1 MSSATLKKQAI
12 AGTAWTI
19 FGYGASQSLR
29 LGSNL
34 LLTRLLVPELF
45 GLMALVTVFIVGL
58 NLFSDL
64 GTTPSIIQN
73 KRGEEPIFLNTVW
86 TIQVFRGFGLWLGFL
101 LIAFPVAQFYEEPR
115 LQWLLPVVGLSSII
129 VGFNSTNIALL
140 QRRMEVAKIIKFE
153 LGIQA
158 VALTVMIAWAVI
170 RPSIWALVAG
180 NLASAIAEL
189 VWSHRLDPNFSNRF
203 AWDREVIK
211 EVSSFGRWILLS
223 TAMTFLATEIDRLM
237 LGKLFSLE
245 MLSFYII
252 AFTFA
257 DIPRQIVSKVSFQ
270 VLYPV
275 IVKYISLPRQV
286 LRAKMLK
293 QRWLILL
300 AQAIALSL
308 MVSFGDLLITFLYD
322 QRYEPATWILPLLA
336 LGLWPL
342 MLSITGEKALLAI
355 GNPNYSAWGNFLK
368 FIYMAIALPLGFQ
381 VYGVFGAVVVIAL
394 NDLPFYALVVYG
406 LSRQKLSTL
415 KQDIL
420 ATLILIALLAIVLTV
435 RYYLGFGFP
444 LENLSLTSNI

>member
-1 MSSATLKKQAI
+1 MSSATIKKQAI
-12 AGTAWTI
+12 AGTAWTV

-34 LLTRLLVPELF
+34 LLTRLLFPELF

-86 TIQVFRGFGLWLGFL
+86 TIQVIRGFGLWLGFL
-101 LIAFPVAQFYEEPR
+101 LIAYPVAQFYEEPR
-115 LQWLLPVVGLSSII
+115 LQWLLPIVGLSSIV

-153 LGIQA
+153 LGIQLI
-158 VALTVMIAWAVI
+158 ALVVMITWALI

-180 NLASAIAEL
+180 NLTSAVAEL
-189 VWSHRLDPNFSNRF
+189 IWSHRLDRKFTNRF
-203 AWDREVIK
+203 AWDKEVVQ

-257 DIPRQIVSKVSFQ
+257 DIPRQVVGKVSFQ
-270 VLYPV
+270 VLYPI
-275 IVKYISLPRQV
+275 IVKYATLPRYL
-286 LRAKMLK
+286 LRSKMLK
-293 QRWLILL
+293 QRWLILIG
-300 AQAIALSL
+300 QAIALTM
-308 MVSFGDLLITFLYD
+308 MVSFGDILITFLYD
-322 QRYEPATWILPLLA
+322 QRYEPATWILPILA

-342 MLSITGEKALLAI
+342 MLSITGEKALLAV
-355 GNPNYSAWGNFLK
+355 GNPNYCAWGNFLK
-368 FIYMAIALPLGFQ
+368 FIYMAIALPLGFE
-381 VYGVFGAVVVIAL
+381 VYGVLGAVIVIAL

-406 LSRQKLSTL
+406 LSCQKLSTF

-420 ATLILIALLAIVLTV
+420 ATLFLIALLTLTITA
-435 RYYLGFGFP
+435 RYYLGLGFP
-444 LENLSLTSNI
+444 LDKLAF

>member
-1 MSSATLKKQAI
+1 MSSATLKKKAI

-73 KRGEEPIFLNTVW
+73 KRGEEPVFLNTVW
-86 TIQVFRGFGLWLGFL
+86 TIQIIRGFGLWLGFL
-101 LIAFPVAQFYEEPR
+101 LIAFPIAHFYEEPR
-115 LQWLLPVVGLSSII
+115 LQWLLPIVGLSSII

-153 LGIQA
+153 LGIQ
-158 VALTVMIAWAVI
+158 VISLTVMITWALI
-170 RPSIWALVAG
+170 SPSIWALVVG
-180 NLASAIAEL
+180 NLTSAVAEL
-189 VWSHRLDPNFSNRF
+189 VWSHRLNSQFSNRF
-203 AWDREVIK
+203 AWDKEVVK

-257 DIPRQIVSKVSFQ
+257 DVPRQIVGKVSFQ

-275 IVKYISLPRQV
+275 IVKYASLPRKV
-286 LRAKMLK
+286 LREKMLK

-300 AQAIALSL
+300 GQAIALTI
-308 MVSFGDLLITFLYD
+308 MVSFGDFLITFLYD
-322 QRYEPATWILPLLA
+322 QRYEPATWILPILA

-355 GNPNYSAWGNFLK
+355 GSPNYSAWGNFLK
-368 FIYMAIALPLGFQ
+368 FIYMALALPLGFHI
-381 VYGVFGAVVVIAL
+381 YGVLGAVTVIAL
-394 NDLPFYALVVYG
+394 NDLPFYVLVVYG
-406 LSRQKLSTL
+406 LDCQKLSTL

-420 ATLILIALLAIVLTV
+420 ATLILIALLGMVLTA
-435 RYYLGFGFP
+435 RYHLGLGFP
-444 LENLSLTSNI
+444 LERILH